1 MNLPDLLVDLRNS
14 EFIINKM
21 LSSEKY
27 CQNLYAALCQNE
39 FVKYD
44 DTWNILKENA
54 WGCSWRAAGGI
65 VAELLDRGDYM
76 DWYCSGILHLTYDSD
91 EDKNRQAEIGYVPE
105 GEITDEIA
113 EDLRSIGWVAFNGK

>member
-1 MNLPDLLVDLRNS
+1 MNLSSLVDDLHNS
-14 EFIINKM
+14 EIIVNKL

-54 WGCSWRAAGGI
+54 WSCSWRAAGRI
-65 VAELLDRGDYM
+65 IAELIDRGDYM
-76 DWYCSGILHLTYDSD
+76 DWYCSGILQVTYDST
-91 EDKNRQAEIGYVPE
+91 EDKNRQAELGYVTE
-105 GEITDEIA
+105 GEITEEIA
-113 EDLRSIGWVAFNGK
+113 NDLRSIGWVVFNGK